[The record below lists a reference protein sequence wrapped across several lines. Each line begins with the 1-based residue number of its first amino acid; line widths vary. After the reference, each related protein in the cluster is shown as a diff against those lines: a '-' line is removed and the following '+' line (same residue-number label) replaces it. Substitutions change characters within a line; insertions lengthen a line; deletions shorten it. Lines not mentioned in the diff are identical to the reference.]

1 MKRLVLVGGGH
12 AHVEVLRRFAERPEP
27 EVELVLVSPAD
38 DTPYSGMLPGLVAGH
53 YTYRDCHIDLRVS
66 CVAAHARFVRT
77 CVTGIDPRRRVLA
90 LATGEAMS
98 YDVVSL
104 DVGSTPPLSAIPG
117 ATTTGTPVKPVDA
130 FLAMWAGL
138 IERPATRPARIA
150 VVGAG
155 AGGVE
160 IALAM
165 EHRLRQAAGTS
176 PCRMCLVGENPVL
189 LPGHPSGVRER
200 LAAILEARGIEAR
213 HGVRVS
219 AASAAGLEIDAG
231 SPIPADWIV
240 WATGAAAPAWLAGSG
255 LDLDARGFMQVDDCL
270 RSPSHPEVF
279 AAGDVATM
287 RGVPRPK
294 SGVFAVR
301 QGPPLARNLRLA
313 LQGRA
318 PQPFVPQSRA
328 LALIS
333 TGGRHAVASWG
344 GIAFAGNWVWR
355 WKDLIDRRFMSRYR

>member
-12 AHVEVLRRFAERPEP
+12 AHVEVLRRFAARPEP

-53 YTYRDCHIDLRVS
+53 YTFRDCHIDLRVL
-66 CVAAHARFVRT
+66 CVTAHARFVRT
-77 CVTGIDPRRRVLA
+77 CVTGIDPQRRALSLA
-90 LATGEAMS
+90 SGAAMT

-130 FLAMWAGL
+130 FLATWSGL
-138 IERPATRPARIA
+138 VAQPATRPDRIA

-160 IALAM
+160 IALAI
-165 EHRLRQAAGTS
+165 EHRFRQVPGAA
-176 PCRMCLVGENPVL
+176 PCRMSIVGESPVL
-189 LPGHPSGVRER
+189 LPGHPSGVRNR
-200 LAAILEARGIEAR
+200 LAAILEVRGIEVR
-213 HGVRVS
+213 LGVRV
-219 AASAAGLEIDAG
+219 AAATAAGLEIEGG
-231 SPIPADWIV
+231 SRVPADWLV

-255 LDLDARGFMQVDDCL
+255 LALDARGFVQVDDCL
-270 RSPSHPEVF
+270 RSPSHPDVF

-287 RGVPRPK
+287 HGTPRPK

-301 QGPPLARNLRLA
+301 QGPPLAENLRLA

-328 LALIS
+328 LSLIS

-344 GIAFAGNWVWR
+344 RIAFAGDWVWQ